1 MFSAV
6 FQFFVLEQLDPVYNL
21 RHNSYS
27 SVNVCEEV
35 NSLFNEDLSSLKSHL
50 MAFEI
55 WISYPKG

>member
-55 WISYPKG
+55 